1 MGAHGRPPVPV
12 EENKMGSESFSHS
25 TANTDQLSAIARQH
39 WNVLRRHV
47 SLLILVSVVLAAA
60 AVVVIALLPDVYQAT
75 TTILVDPQKIPEKY
89 VTSTVTSDPNDHLN
103 TLKQQVLSTS
113 RLQEIIDRD
122 NLYPALRRTMSRE
135 EVLEYMRKKIKI
147 ELKQGSDQG
156 LSSFTITYE
165 DRDRVAV
172 ATIANQLAANFIDWN
187 LRVRQQQATDTTQFL
202 SNELEQAKKSLEQQE
217 GQLEA
222 FRLKHVGS
230 TPDQLDGN
238 LQTISR
244 LESQM
249 QSNADAISRLD
260 EERIMLTQSRPTIT
274 ADVSSLSER
283 DRLMQEKRRLENEL
297 WKLRREFTDTYPD
310 VVLVKGQ
317 LQSVTA
323 RLAATPAPAAD
334 NTSQY
339 DSVTQARLTV
349 IARELDRHR
358 GEQAALQQEIS
369 SYQSKVD
376 SVPVLETQLTEL
388 TRNYE
393 ISRQNYQS
401 LLDKRMSAG
410 MSQDLERRQQGEHF
424 IVLDQAKTPEKPI
437 RPKRAPLMLGAT
449 LGSLLLTIAGIL
461 GVQMLLGTID
471 SEVQLRSLL
480 PENVRVLGTIPPIV
494 SGTERRQKRIAM
506 VSALALSAAICV
518 AVLLFLHKVRPTL

>member
-1 MGAHGRPPVPV
+1 MDADCRPPVPV
-12 EENKMGSESFSHS
+12 KEYKMGSEGMNHS
-25 TANTDQLSAIARQH
+25 PLGTDHPSAIVRQH
-39 WNVLRRHV
+39 WNVLRRHL
-47 SLLILVSVVLAAA
+47 SLLLVGSVALAAGA
-60 AVVVIALLPDVYQAT
+60 IVIIALLPDVYQST

-89 VTSTVTSDPNDHLN
+89 VASTVTSDPNDHLN

-113 RLQEIIDRD
+113 RLQGIIDRD

-165 DRDRVAV
+165 DGDRAAV
-172 ATIANQLAANFIDWN
+172 ATITNQLAGGFIDWN
-187 LRVRQQQATDTTQFL
+187 LQVRQQQATDTTQFL
-202 SNELEQAKKSLEQQE
+202 SHELEQAKKSLEEQE

-238 LQTISR
+238 LQAISR
-244 LESQM
+244 LQSQM
-249 QSNADAISRLD
+249 QSNTDTISRLD
-260 EERIMLTQSRPTIT
+260 EERIMLTQAHSPAT

-317 LQSVTA
+317 LQSVNT
-323 RLAATPAPAAD
+323 RLAAMPAPRAD
-334 NTSQY
+334 STSQY
-339 DSVTQARLTV
+339 DSVTQARLAM

-358 GEQAALQQEIS
+358 SDQSALQQEIS

-393 ISRQNYQS
+393 TSRQNYQS

-410 MSQDLERRQQGEHF
+410 MSQDLESRQQAERF
-424 IVLDQAKTPEKPI
+424 IVLDEAKTPEKPV
-437 RPKRAPLMLGAT
+437 RPRRLPTMLAAVPV
-449 LGSLLLTIAGIL
+449 SLLLTIAAIL
-461 GVQMLLGTID
+461 GVQMLLGRID
-471 SEVQLRSLL
+471 SEAQLRALL
-480 PENVRVLGTIPPIV
+480 PDSVPLLGTIPPIV
-494 SGTERRQKRIAM
+494 SRAERRQKRIAL
-506 VSALALSAAICV
+506 VRTLTLSAAICV

>member
-1 MGAHGRPPVPV
+1 M
-12 EENKMGSESFSHS
+12 
-25 TANTDQLSAIARQH
+25 
-39 WNVLRRHV
+39 
-47 SLLILVSVVLAAA
+47 
-60 AVVVIALLPDVYQAT
+60 IALLPDVYQAT
-75 TTILVDPQKIPEKY
+75 TTILVDPQKIPERY
-89 VTSTVTSDPNDHLN
+89 VASTVTSDPNDHLN

-122 NLYPALRRTMSRE
+122 HLFLTLRRTMTRE
-135 EVLEYMRKKIKI
+135 EVLNFMRKKIKI

-165 DRDRVAV
+165 DRDRAAV
-172 ATIANQLAANFIDWN
+172 ATIANQLAASFIDWN
-187 LRVRQQQATDTTQFL
+187 LQVRQQQATDTTQFL
-202 SNELEQAKKSLEQQE
+202 STELEQAKRSLELQE
-217 GQLEA
+217 SQLEA

-244 LESQM
+244 LQTQV

-260 EERIMLTQSRPTIT
+260 EERIMLTQARTPNT
-274 ADVSSLSER
+274 ADVASLTER
-283 DRLMQEKRRLENEL
+283 DRLTLDKHRLENEL

-323 RLAATPAPAAD
+323 RLAAMPAPTGENNAH
-334 NTSQY
+334 Y

-349 IARELDRHR
+349 IARELERHR
-358 GEQAALQQEIS
+358 SQQTALEQAIS

-376 SVPVLETQLTEL
+376 TVPVLETQLTEL

-393 ISRQNYQS
+393 TSRQNYQS

-410 MSQDLERRQQGEHF
+410 MSQDLERKQQAEHF
-424 IVLDQAKTPEKPI
+424 IVLDEAKTPEKPI
-437 RPKRAPLMLGAT
+437 RPKRVLLMLGAAS
-449 LGSLLLTIAGIL
+449 GSLLLTLVAIL
-461 GVQMLLGTID
+461 GIQMLLGRID
-471 SEVQLRSLL
+471 SEAQLRSLL
-480 PENVRVLGTIPPIV
+480 PEGVPVLGTIPPIV
-494 SGTERRQKRIAM
+494 SQAERRAKWIAFARTLT
-506 VSALALSAAICV
+506 VSAAICV
-518 AVLLFLHKVRPTL
+518 AVLLFLHKVRPIL

>member
-1 MGAHGRPPVPV
+1 MGP
-12 EENKMGSESFSHS
+12 EEMSHS
-25 TANTDQLSAIARQH
+25 PLGTDPSAIVRQH
-39 WNVLRRHV
+39 WNVLRRHI
-47 SLLILVSVVLAAA
+47 SLFILVSVALSAA

-89 VTSTVTSDPNDHLN
+89 VASTVTSDPNDHLN

-122 NLYPALRRTMSRE
+122 HLFPTLRRTMSRE
-135 EVLEYMRKKIKI
+135 EVLDFMRKKIKI

-165 DRDRVAV
+165 DRDRTAV
-172 ATIANQLAANFIDWN
+172 ARIANQLAASFIDWN
-187 LRVRQQQATDTTQFL
+187 LQVRQQQATNTTQFL
-202 SNELEQAKKSLEQQE
+202 SSELDQAKRSLEQQE
-217 GQLEA
+217 SQLEA
-222 FRLKHVGS
+222 FKLRHVGS

-244 LESQM
+244 IQTQL

-260 EERIMLTQSRPTIT
+260 EERIMLTQARPPIT
-274 ADVSSLSER
+274 TDAASLSER
-283 DRLMQEKRRLENEL
+283 DRLMLDKHRLENEL
-297 WKLRREFTDTYPD
+297 SKLRREFTDTYPD

-323 RLAATPAPAAD
+323 RLAAMPAPSAD
-334 NTSQY
+334 SGGQY
-339 DSVTQARLTV
+339 DSVSQARLTV
-349 IARELDRHR
+349 ITKELERHR
-358 GEQAALQQEIS
+358 AQQAALEQEIA

-393 ISRQNYQS
+393 TSRQNYQS

-410 MSQDLERRQQGEHF
+410 MSQDLERKQQAEHF
-424 IVLDQAKTPEKPI
+424 IVLDEAKTPEKPI
-437 RPKRAPLMLGAT
+437 RPRRMLLMFGAT
-449 LGSLLLTIAGIL
+449 LGSLLLTLVAIL
-461 GVQMLLGTID
+461 GVHMLLGRID
-471 SEVQLRSLL
+471 SEAQLRSLL
-480 PENVRVLGTIPPIV
+480 PETVPVLGTIPPIV
-494 SGTERRQKRIAM
+494 SQAERRAKRIAF
-506 VSALALSAAICV
+506 VRTLALSAAICV
-518 AVLLFLHKVRPTL
+518 AVFFFLHKVRPTL

>member
-1 MGAHGRPPVPV
+1 VKGI
-12 EENKMGSESFSHS
+12 NMGSEEMSHS
-25 TANTDQLSAIARQH
+25 LIGNDHPSAIVRQH
-39 WNVLRRHV
+39 LNVLRRRV
-47 SLLILVSVVLAAA
+47 SLLILVSVALAAA
-60 AVVVIALLPDVYQAT
+60 AVVVIGLLPDVYQAT

-89 VTSTVTSDPNDHLN
+89 VASTITSDPNDNLN

-122 NLYPALRRTMSRE
+122 NLYPTLRRTASRE
-135 EVLEYMRKKIKI
+135 EVQEYMRKKIKI
-147 ELKQGSDQG
+147 ELKQGADQG

-165 DRDRVAV
+165 DRDRTAV
-172 ATIANQLAANFIDWN
+172 ARIANQLAASFIDWN
-187 LRVRQQQATDTTQFL
+187 LQVRQQQATDTTQFL
-202 SNELEQAKKSLEQQE
+202 SSELEQAKRSLEQQE

-244 LESQM
+244 LQTQM
-249 QSNADAISRLD
+249 QTNTDSISRLD
-260 EERIMLTQSRPTIT
+260 EERIMLTQAHAPVT
-274 ADVSSLSER
+274 ADVSTLSER
-283 DRLMQEKRRLENEL
+283 ERLMQDKRRLENEL

-323 RLAATPAPAAD
+323 RLAAMPAPAAD
-334 NTSQY
+334 STSQY

-349 IARELDRHR
+349 IARELDRR
-358 GEQAALQQEIS
+358 RSEQAAIQQEIS

-393 ISRQNYQS
+393 TSRQNYQS

-410 MSQDLERRQQGEHF
+410 MSQDLERRQQAERF
-424 IVLDQAKTPEKPI
+424 IVLDEAKTPEKPI
-437 RPKRAPLMLGAT
+437 RPRRVPLMLAAVV
-449 LGSLLLTIAGIL
+449 GSLLLTVAGIL
-461 GVQMLLGTID
+461 GVHMLLGRID
-471 SEVQLRSLL
+471 SEAQLRALL
-480 PENVRVLGTIPPIV
+480 PENVPVLGTIPPIV
-494 SGTERRQKRIAM
+494 SKAERRQKRIAL
-506 VSALALSAAICV
+506 VRTLALSAAICV
-518 AVLLFLHKVRPTL
+518 AVFLFLHKVRPTL

>member
-1 MGAHGRPPVPV
+1 MDADGRSPLPVK
-12 EENKMGSESFSHS
+12 EDKMESEAMNHS
-25 TANTDQLSAIARQH
+25 SAAMDHPSTMVRQH

-47 SLLILVSVVLAAA
+47 SLLILIWIALAAA
-60 AVVVIALLPDVYQAT
+60 AVVFIALLPDVYQAT
-75 TTILVDPQKIPEKY
+75 TTILVDPQKIPERY
-89 VTSTVTSDPNDHLN
+89 VASTVTSDPNDHLN

-113 RLQEIIDRD
+113 RLQQIIDHN
-122 NLYPALRRTMSRE
+122 NLYPTLRRAMSRE

-165 DRDRVAV
+165 DQDRAAV
-172 ATIANQLAANFIDWN
+172 ATIANQLAASFIDWN
-187 LRVRQQQATDTTQFL
+187 LQVRQQQATDTTQFL
-202 SNELEQAKKSLEQQE
+202 SSELEQAKKSLEEQE

-244 LESQM
+244 LQSQM

-260 EERIMLTQSRPTIT
+260 EERIMLTQSRPAVTP
-274 ADVSSLSER
+274 DLSSLSER
-283 DRLMQEKRRLENEL
+283 DRLVQEKRRLENEL
-297 WKLRREFTDTYPD
+297 WKLRRDFTDTYPD

-323 RLAATPAPAAD
+323 RLAAMPAPSGDIAP
-334 NTSQY
+334 QY

-358 GEQAALQQEIS
+358 REQSGLEQQVS

-376 SVPVLETQLTEL
+376 TVPVLETQLTEL

-393 ISRQNYQS
+393 TSRQNYQS

-410 MSQDLERRQQGEHF
+410 MSQDLERKQQAEHF

-437 RPKRAPLMLGAT
+437 RPRRLPLMLGAVV
-449 LGSLLLTIAGIL
+449 GSLLLTLAGIL
-461 GVQMLLGTID
+461 GVQMLLGRID
-471 SEVQLRSLL
+471 SEAQLRSLL
-480 PENVRVLGTIPPIV
+480 PENVPVLGTIPPIV
-494 SGTERRQKRIAM
+494 SRAERRHKRIAL
-506 VSALALSAAICV
+506 VRTLTLSAAICA
-518 AVLLFLHKVRPTL
+518 AVMLFLHKVRPTL

>member
-1 MGAHGRPPVPV
+1 
-12 EENKMGSESFSHS
+12 MGSESMSYS
-25 TANTDQLSAIARQH
+25 PANTDQLSAIVRQH
-39 WNVLRRHV
+39 WNVLRRHI
-47 SLLILVSVVLAAA
+47 SLLVLISVALSAA
-60 AVVVIALLPDVYQAT
+60 AVVLIALLPDVYQAT

-89 VTSTVTSDPNDHLN
+89 VASTVTSDPNDHLN

-122 NLYPALRRTMSRE
+122 HLFPTLRRTMSRE
-135 EVLEYMRKKIKI
+135 EVLDYMRRKIKI

-165 DRDRVAV
+165 DRDRTAVAV
-172 ATIANQLAANFIDWN
+172 IANQLAASFVDWN
-187 LRVRQQQATDTTQFL
+187 LQVRQQQATDTTQFL
-202 SNELEQAKKSLEQQE
+202 SSELEQAKRSLEQQE
-217 GQLEA
+217 SQLEA
-222 FRLKHVGS
+222 FKLQHVGS

-244 LESQM
+244 LQTQL

-260 EERIMLTQSRPTIT
+260 EERIMLTQARPPIT
-274 ADVSSLSER
+274 ADVASLSER
-283 DRLMQEKRRLENEL
+283 DRLMLDKHRLETEL
-297 WKLRREFTDTYPD
+297 SKLRREFTDTYPD

-323 RLAATPAPAAD
+323 RLAAMPAPSAD
-334 NTSQY
+334 NNSQY

-349 IARELDRHR
+349 ITKELERHR
-358 GEQAALQQEIS
+358 NQQTALEQAIS

-393 ISRQNYQS
+393 TSRQNYQS

-410 MSQDLERRQQGEHF
+410 MSQDLERRQQAEHF
-424 IVLDQAKTPEKPI
+424 IVLDEAKTPEKPI
-437 RPKRAPLMLGAT
+437 RPRRMLLMLGAT
-449 LGSLLLTIAGIL
+449 MGSLLLTLVAIL
-461 GVQMLLGTID
+461 GTHLLLGRID
-471 SEVQLRSLL
+471 SEAQLRSLL
-480 PENVRVLGTIPPIV
+480 PETVPVLGTIPPIV
-494 SGTERRQKRIAM
+494 SQAERRATRIAF
-506 VSALALSAAICV
+506 VRTLTLSAAICV
-518 AVLLFLHKVRPTL
+518 AVFLFLHKVRPTL

>member
-1 MGAHGRPPVPV
+1 
-12 EENKMGSESFSHS
+12 MGSESVSHS
-25 TANTDQLSAIARQH
+25 PANTDQLSAIVRQH
-39 WNVLRRHV
+39 WNVLRRHI
-47 SLLILVSVVLAAA
+47 SLLILVSVVLSAA
-60 AVVVIALLPDVYQAT
+60 AVVMIALLPDVYQAT
-75 TTILVDPQKIPEKY
+75 TTILVDPQKIPERY
-89 VTSTVTSDPNDHLN
+89 VASTVTSDPNDHLN

-122 NLYPALRRTMSRE
+122 HLFLTLRRTMTRE
-135 EVLEYMRKKIKI
+135 EVLNFMRKKIKI

-165 DRDRVAV
+165 DRDRAAV
-172 ATIANQLAANFIDWN
+172 ATIANQLAASFIDWN
-187 LRVRQQQATDTTQFL
+187 LQVRQQQATDTTQFL
-202 SNELEQAKKSLEQQE
+202 STELEQAKRSLELQE
-217 GQLEA
+217 SQLEA

-244 LESQM
+244 LQTQV

-260 EERIMLTQSRPTIT
+260 EERIMLTQARTPNT
-274 ADVSSLSER
+274 ADVASLTER
-283 DRLMQEKRRLENEL
+283 DRLTLDKHRLENEL

-323 RLAATPAPAAD
+323 RLAAMPAPTGENNAH
-334 NTSQY
+334 Y

-349 IARELDRHR
+349 IARELERHR
-358 GEQAALQQEIS
+358 SQQTALEQAIS

-376 SVPVLETQLTEL
+376 TVPVLETQLTEL

-393 ISRQNYQS
+393 TSRQNYQS

-410 MSQDLERRQQGEHF
+410 MSQDLERKQQAEHF
-424 IVLDQAKTPEKPI
+424 IVLDEAKTPEKPI
-437 RPKRAPLMLGAT
+437 RPKRVLLMLGAAS
-449 LGSLLLTIAGIL
+449 GSLLLTLVAIL
-461 GVQMLLGTID
+461 GIQMLLGRID
-471 SEVQLRSLL
+471 SEAQLRSLL
-480 PENVRVLGTIPPIV
+480 PEGVPVLGTIPPIV
-494 SGTERRQKRIAM
+494 SQAERRAKWIAFARTLT
-506 VSALALSAAICV
+506 VSAAICV
-518 AVLLFLHKVRPTL
+518 AVLLFLHKVRPIL

>member
-1 MGAHGRPPVPV
+1 MDANGRPPVPV
-12 EENKMGSESFSHS
+12 EENKMGSESMSHS
-25 TANTDQLSAIARQH
+25 PANTDQLSAIVRQH
-39 WNVLRRHV
+39 WNVLRCHI
-47 SLLILVSVVLAAA
+47 SQLILVSVALASAS
-60 AVVVIALLPDVYQAT
+60 VVMIALLPDVYQAM
-75 TTILVDPQKIPEKY
+75 TTILVDPQKIPERY
-89 VTSTVTSDPNDHLN
+89 VASTVTSDPNDHLN

-113 RLQEIIDRD
+113 RLQEIIDR
-122 NLYPALRRTMSRE
+122 NHLFPTLRRTMSRE
-135 EVLEYMRKKIKI
+135 EVLDYMRKKIKI

-165 DRDRVAV
+165 DRDRTAV
-172 ATIANQLAANFIDWN
+172 AAIANQLAASFIDWN
-187 LRVRQQQATDTTQFL
+187 LQVRQQQATDTTQFL
-202 SNELEQAKKSLEQQE
+202 SSELEQAKRSLELQE

-244 LESQM
+244 LQTQL

-260 EERIMLTQSRPTIT
+260 EERIMLTQARSPVT
-274 ADVSSLSER
+274 ADVASLSER
-283 DRLMQEKRRLENEL
+283 DRLMVDKHRLENEL

-323 RLAATPAPAAD
+323 RLAAMPAPTANNA
-334 NTSQY
+334 QY
-339 DSVTQARLTV
+339 DSITQARLTV
-349 IARELDRHR
+349 ITRELERHR
-358 GEQAALQQEIS
+358 SQQMALEQAIS

-393 ISRQNYQS
+393 TSRQNYQS

-410 MSQDLERRQQGEHF
+410 MSQDMERKQQSEHF
-424 IVLDQAKTPEKPI
+424 IVLDEAKTPEKPI
-437 RPKRAPLMLGAT
+437 RPRRVPLMLGAI
-449 LGSLLLTIAGIL
+449 LGSLLLTGAAIL
-461 GVQMLLGTID
+461 GVQMLLNRID
-471 SEVQLRSLL
+471 SEAQLRLLL
-480 PENVRVLGTIPPIV
+480 PATVPVLGTIPPIV
-494 SGTERRQKRIAM
+494 SRAERRNKRIA
-506 VSALALSAAICV
+506 LASTLTFCVAVCV

>member
-1 MGAHGRPPVPV
+1 MGPEATSDSPAVTNHP
-12 EENKMGSESFSHS
+12 
-25 TANTDQLSAIARQH
+25 SAIVRQH

-47 SLLILVSVVLAAA
+47 SLLILGSVALAGA
-60 AVVVIALLPDVYQAT
+60 AVAVIALLPDVYQAT

-89 VTSTVTSDPNDHLN
+89 VASTVTSDPNDHLN

-122 NLYPALRRTMSRE
+122 NLYPKLRRTMSRE
-135 EVLEYMRKKIKI
+135 EVLEFMRKKIKI

-156 LSSFTITYE
+156 LSSFTVTYE
-165 DRDRVAV
+165 DRDRAAV
-172 ATIANQLAANFIDWN
+172 AMIANQLAASFIDWN
-187 LRVRQQQATDTTQFL
+187 LQVRQQQATDTTQFL
-202 SNELEQAKKSLEQQE
+202 SSELEQAKKSLEEQE

-244 LESQM
+244 LQSQM
-249 QSNADAISRLD
+249 QSDTDAISRLD
-260 EERIMLTQSRPTIT
+260 EERIMLTQSHAPAT

-283 DRLMQEKRRLENEL
+283 ERLVQEKRRLENEL

-323 RLAATPAPAAD
+323 RLAAMPAPSAD
-334 NTSQY
+334 STSQY

-349 IARELDRHR
+349 IARELDRHHR
-358 GEQAALQQEIS
+358 EQSALQQEIS

-393 ISRQNYQS
+393 TSRQNYQS

-410 MSQDLERRQQGEHF
+410 MSQDLERRQQAERF
-424 IVLDQAKTPEKPI
+424 IVLDEAKMPEKPI
-437 RPKRAPLMLGAT
+437 RPQRLPLMLGAV
-449 LGSLLLTIAGIL
+449 LGSLLLTVAAIL
-461 GVQMLLGTID
+461 GVQMLLGRID
-471 SEVQLRSLL
+471 SEAQLRALL
-480 PENVRVLGTIPPIV
+480 PESVPVLGTIPPIV
-494 SGTERRQKRIAM
+494 SRAELRQKRIAL
-506 VSALALSAAICV
+506 VRTLTLSAAICI

>member
-1 MGAHGRPPVPV
+1 M
-12 EENKMGSESFSHS
+12 ESAAMTHS
-25 TANTDQLSAIARQH
+25 TAGAGNPSAVVRQH

-47 SLLILVSVVLAAA
+47 SLLIQTSVVLAAV

-122 NLYPALRRTMSRE
+122 NLYPALRRTMGRE

-165 DRDRVAV
+165 DRDRTAV
-172 ATIANQLAANFIDWN
+172 ATIANQLAASFIDWN
-187 LRVRQQQATDTTQFL
+187 LQVRQQQATDTTQFL
-202 SNELEQAKKSLEQQE
+202 SNELEKAKKSLEDQE

-244 LESQM
+244 LHSEM
-249 QSNADAISRLD
+249 QSDTDAISRLD
-260 EERIMLTQSRPTIT
+260 EERIMLTQSRPAIT

-283 DRLMQEKRRLENEL
+283 DRLMQDKRRLENEL

-323 RLAATPAPAAD
+323 RLAAMPAPVAD
-334 NTSQY
+334 STSQY

-358 GEQAALQQEIS
+358 REQTALEQEIS

-393 ISRQNYQS
+393 TSRQNYQS

-410 MSQDLERRQQGEHF
+410 MSQDLERKQQGEHF
-424 IVLDQAKTPEKPI
+424 IVLDQARTPEKPI
-437 RPKRAPLMLGAT
+437 RPQRVPLMLGAV
-449 LGSLLLTIAGIL
+449 LASMLLTVAGIL
-461 GVQMLLGTID
+461 GVQMLLGRID
-471 SEVQLRSLL
+471 SEAQLRALL
-480 PENVRVLGTIPPIV
+480 PENVPVLGSIPPIV
-494 SGTERRQKRIAM
+494 SSAERRHKRIAL
-506 VSALALSAAICV
+506 VRTLALSAAVCV